1 MVRWST
7 ALDYTKPVCLAAKNK
22 MRSILELFWNLL
34 AKWEKGTQILLCKN
48 GGLNK
53 QIFAQILLRKA
64 AKFGPKYAFLV
75 IWSQI
80 LALSGSF
87 GAIYVR
93 PKKISDKWV
102 AELWLPL
109 KITSVT

>member
-53 QIFAQILLRKA
+53 QIFAQIFRVKSEQKLPNLA
-64 AKFGPKYAFLV
+64 QNMHFWSFEAKYWPFLDHLV
-75 IWSQI
+75 LSMSDQKKQNKPG
-80 LALSGSF
+80 ALVVF
-87 GAIYVR
+87 
-93 PKKISDKWV
+93 W
-102 AELWLPL
+102 
-109 KITSVT
+109 